1 MKKLMTSAVIVAFAL
16 AAPAG
21 AMTKGEKGAK
31 EQCKTAY
38 SEAKKAAGKL
48 GTHHERVEAKRTAK
62 TKYNECVENAK
73 HKS

>member
-1 MKKLMTSAVIVAFAL
+1 MKKLMTSAMIVAFAL
-16 AAPAG
+16 AVPAG

-31 EQCKTAY
+31 EQCKSEY

-48 GTHHERVEAKRTAK
+48 GTHRQRVDAKRAAK